1 MSKNGKS
8 KQPPTGG
15 EEEPKKRNKGWWP
28 EGTSGNYKGRPP
40 KEPKPVKS
48 LADMIGEQLAEEIE
62 VKTAD
67 GKTRMMSKVEILV
80 TKLVNQTMTAPLK
93 DILATLDKIEKLG
106 GLEAM
111 LSVIEEYNEQFE
123 EFHFT
128 EKEIKYIDQL
138 SRELGDVGLEDDDDI
153 DDSNIDGTTPIE
165 DECDDDD
172 GAGFDDE
179 FYYGMVGAGPGTG
192 SATGEDDPV

>member
-8 KQPPTGG
+8 KQSPTGG
-15 EEEPKKRNKGWWP
+15 EEEPKKHNNGQWKPGQ
-28 EGTSGNYKGRPP
+28 SGNPNGRPP

-111 LSVIEEYNEQFE
+111 LSVIEEHNEQFE
-123 EFHFT
+123 EFYFT

-138 SRELGDVGLEDDDDI
+138 SRELGDVDLEDDDDI
-153 DDSNIDGTTPIE
+153 DDSDIDGTTLIE
-165 DECDDDD
+165 DGHDDD

-179 FYYGMVGAGPGTG
+179 FYNGMIG
-192 SATGEDDPV
+192 SPHGNGSDADEDDSM